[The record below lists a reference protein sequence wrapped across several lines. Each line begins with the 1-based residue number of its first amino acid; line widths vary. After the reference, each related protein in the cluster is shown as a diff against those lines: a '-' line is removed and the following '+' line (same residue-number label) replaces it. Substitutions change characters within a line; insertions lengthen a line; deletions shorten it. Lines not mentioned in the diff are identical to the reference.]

1 MSANKYSKEQLD
13 FLKQEYPQLPLKLLT
28 EAFNRKFNLSKSESQ
43 IRGCLRNHKIRSG
56 RTGRFES
63 GSTPWNEG
71 LKGRPVHENSKAT
84 QFKKGQ
90 APKNAKPVGH
100 ERICKKDDYVLIK
113 VNETNPYTGAAT
125 RYKHKHIV
133 LWERE
138 NGSVPKDHV
147 VIFADGNKRNFAID
161 NLKLVHRK
169 LLLQLNRNNYSQQ
182 SEEVK
187 PAMLNLS
194 KLQVKLFEKSKG
206 ECDAN

>member
-13 FLKQEYPQLPLKLLT
+13 FLKQEYPIHPLKSLT
-28 EAFNRKFNLSKSESQ
+28 EAFNDKFNLSKTESQ
-43 IRGCLRNHKIRSG
+43 IRACLRNHRIRSG

-63 GSTPWNEG
+63 GSKPWNEG

-90 APKNAKPVGH
+90 SPKNAKPIGH

-113 VNETNPYTGAAT
+113 VDETNPYTGAAT

-138 NGSVPKDHV
+138 NGSVPIDHV

-187 PAMLNLS
+187 PAMLKLS

-206 ECDAN
+206 